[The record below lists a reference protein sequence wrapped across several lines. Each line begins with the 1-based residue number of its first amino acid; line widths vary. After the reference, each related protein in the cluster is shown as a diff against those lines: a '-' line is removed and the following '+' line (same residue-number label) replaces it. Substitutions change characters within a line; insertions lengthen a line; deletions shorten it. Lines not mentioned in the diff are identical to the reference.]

1 MGIKRF
7 QCRFNLHHIG
17 FGLRVD
23 WFFYPIEIT
32 LMLPFFSVFVGIGKE
47 KDWKGLE
54 RAKE

>member
-17 FGLRVD
+17 VGLRVD

-47 KDWKGLE
+47 KNWGRSE
-54 RAKE
+54 